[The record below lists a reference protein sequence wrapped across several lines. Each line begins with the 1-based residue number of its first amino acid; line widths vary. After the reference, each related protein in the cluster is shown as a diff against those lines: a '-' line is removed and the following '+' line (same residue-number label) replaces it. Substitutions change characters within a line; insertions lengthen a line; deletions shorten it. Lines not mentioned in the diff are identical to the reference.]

1 MTGKERKMGN
11 QFVSNY
17 VKEDPIQFNQPSLLK
32 NKLSGLQHYLPACA
46 PGCKSP
52 VDFENQI
59 N

>member
-32 NKLSGLQHYLPACA
+32 NKLSGSQHYACLRA
-46 PGCKSP
+46 RL
-52 VDFENQI
+52 QI
-59 N
+59 PCGL